1 MTRLVSR
8 RVQALRQIEE
18 WPVAFAAAGIV
29 APDGRVVTHG
39 DAHRVVR
46 LASVSKPVVALVLLI
61 AAEEGVIDLDAPA
74 GPPGS
79 TLRHLLAHTS
89 GLPFEG
95 MTPVVP
101 PGRRR
106 IYSNEAFRVLASYL
120 AEHAHMR
127 FEDYVRAA
135 VCEPLGL
142 GLDPHGDP
150 GSGMHA
156 SLLDVLALGRE
167 LLQPTLV
174 ATETRDEMVSVQF
187 PGVLGVLPNHGRF
200 EPLDWGL
207 GVQLNTRPS
216 SWMGARASERSFGH
230 FGGTGT
236 FLWVDPDARVVCAAL
251 TEREFGEWAKAAWP
265 RLSDAVLDELMV
277 RR

>member
-1 MTRLVSR
+1 MTRLVSL

-18 WPVAFAAAGIV
+18 WPVAFAAAGII

-79 TLRHLLAHTS
+79 TLCHLLAHTS

-95 MTPVVP
+95 LTPVAR
-101 PGRRR
+101 PGHRR
-106 IYSNEAFRVLASYL
+106 IYSNEAFRVLAAHL

-135 VCEPLGL
+135 VCDPLGL

-216 SWMGARASERSFGH
+216 SWMGERASERSFGH

-265 RLSDAVLDELMV
+265 RLSDAVLDELPV